1 MRLQLVGNY
10 TIEEFEKAIA
20 TVLDSLKSNKINSV
34 QHINIYLR
42 TCVDGREVKL
52 TDDGKEI
59 EHLRFDF
66 ARSRPI
72 SKLGVDVSVVKPLKI
87 DFSEKDEDE

>member
-10 TIEEFEKAIA
+10 TLEEFEKAVSAI
-20 TVLDSLKSNKINSV
+20 VDNLKSNKINSF

-52 TDDGKEI
+52 TDGGEEV
-59 EHLRFDF
+59 EHLKFDF
-66 ARSRPI
+66 AQRRKI
-72 SKLGVDVSVVKPLKI
+72 SKLSDDLSVVKSHRFTRP
-87 DFSEKDEDE
+87 KDEEE

>member
-10 TIEEFEKAIA
+10 TIKEFQEAISKIIE
-20 TVLDSLKSNKINSV
+20 DFQSNKINSF

-52 TDDGKEI
+52 TNDGE
-59 EHLRFDF
+59 EVDHLKFDF
-66 ARSRPI
+66 AQRREI
-72 SKLGVDVSVVKPLKI
+72 SKLSSDLSVVKSHKI
-87 DFSEKDEDE
+87 DLPKIGGDE